1 MKFRP
6 GFPGTVPCYAG
17 YQGRCANPGEQERG
31 FSERYNLIMSNDE
44 PLPVEFDELLAAEFD
59 YIAQTAAQAT
69 EDRARVSSFYLIA
82 VGSLV
87 AAMFG
92 TQFLEMKSLPLTLN
106 LMFSGLFLLLTLLGT
121 STIMQLARLRSAW
134 YESMLA
140 MNQLKDYM
148 IKENKT
154 LAKAFRWQSSSLP
167 PKYRT
172 SSVSF
177 YQAMEVALISGL
189 MLGASV
195 FFFFQA
201 FFRIGVLHWIMTA
214 VIFGLTIF
222 LQLRMYKRI
231 LT

>member
-1 MKFRP
+1 MP
-6 GFPGTVPCYAG
+6 
-17 YQGRCANPGEQERG
+17 
-31 FSERYNLIMSNDE
+31 NDE

-82 VGSLV
+82 VGSLI

-92 TQFLEMKSLPLTLN
+92 TQFLGMQSLPKAVN

-121 STIMQLARLRSAW
+121 STIMQLARLRAAW

-148 IKENKT
+148 IRENQP
-154 LAKAFRWQSSSLP
+154 LAQAFRWQSSTLP

-172 SSVSF
+172 SSVSY

-189 MLGASV
+189 MLGASI
-195 FFFFQA
+195 FILLHA
-201 FFRIGVLHWIMTA
+201 FFTIGGLHWIVLTLLG
-214 VIFGLTIF
+214 FLTIYF
-222 LQLRMYKRI
+222 QLSLYKRT
-231 LT
+231 LK